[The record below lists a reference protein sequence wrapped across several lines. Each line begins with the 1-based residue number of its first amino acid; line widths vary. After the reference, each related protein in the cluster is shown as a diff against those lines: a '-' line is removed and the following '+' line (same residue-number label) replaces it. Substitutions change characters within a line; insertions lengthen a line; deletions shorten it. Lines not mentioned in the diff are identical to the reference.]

1 MREIEGNAWEVL
13 QGPEKLAEDGKSG
26 MSGTSIGGKG
36 ILNIIFKTPNT
47 S

>member
-1 MREIEGNAWEVL
+1 VREIEGNAREVL

-26 MSGTSIGGKG
+26 MSGTSVGDKG
-36 ILNIIFKTPNT
+36 VLNVIFKTSNT